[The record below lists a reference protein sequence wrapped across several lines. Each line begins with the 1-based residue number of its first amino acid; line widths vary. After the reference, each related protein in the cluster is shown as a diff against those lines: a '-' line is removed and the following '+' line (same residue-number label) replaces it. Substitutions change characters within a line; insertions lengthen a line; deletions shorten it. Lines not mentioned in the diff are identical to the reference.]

1 MSETIHW
8 EEADDGY
15 GLAIVDGKLLCRNA
29 KGKTLKSV
37 PKKVADGEVAEQLK
51 GLLTWLSAHE
61 QECRDAA
68 ETWMLRSLPVPRGVL
83 QAVWPDTA
91 WRAALEN
98 LVVAPRG
105 AVDDERAGF
114 FRGADERGV
123 GIVNLDGETVWIDA
137 PEVVIPHPILL
148 GAELED
154 FRELAADLGVDQG
167 VQQLFRQT
175 TPKPTKFTAEATSV
189 PDYTGGKFE
198 QLNFALGRCRTLGY
212 RVKGGSAVCSV
223 WEAGASVEARYWV
236 GAEYPDGETWTGDLS
251 WVDER
256 ESAIRLRDVGPVAWS
271 EGHRMA
277 AAIYAGRQT
286 EEEASNE

>member
-1 MSETIHW
+1 MTDTDKW
-8 EEADDGY
+8 VDAGDGY
-15 GLAIVDGKLLCRNA
+15 GLTVADGKLVCRNP

-51 GLLTWLSAHE
+51 ALVSWLTTHE
-61 QECRDAA
+61 QECRETA
-68 ETWMLRSLPVPRGVL
+68 ETWMLRSLPVPRAIL
-83 QAVWPDTA
+83 QAVWPDVA
-91 WRAALEN
+91 WRGALEN

-105 AVDDERAGF
+105 AVSDESAGF

-148 GAELED
+148 GEELED
-154 FRELAADLGVDQG
+154 FRELAADLEVDQQ

-175 TPKPTKFTAEATSV
+175 SPKPEITKVERTSV
-189 PDYTGGKFE
+189 AEYGEGKFE

-212 RVKGGSAVCSV
+212 RVKGGYAICGVFEGGKNC
-223 WEAGASVEARYWV
+223 EARYWI
-236 GAEYPDGETWTGDLS
+236 GAEYPDGETWTGDLI
-251 WVDER
+251 WVDDKQ
-256 ESAIRLRDVGPVAWS
+256 SALKLTEVGPVAWS

-277 AAIYAGRQT
+277 AAIYAGRAK
-286 EEEASNE
+286 EEETEQ

>member
-1 MSETIHW
+1 MSDTQNW
-8 EEADDGY
+8 VDAGGGY
-15 GLAIVDGKLLCRNA
+15 SLTVEDGKLVCRNA

-51 GLLTWLSAHE
+51 ALVSWLSTHD
-61 QECRDAA
+61 QECRDNA
-68 ETWMLRSLPVPRGVL
+68 ETWMLRSLPVPRRVL
-83 QAVWPDTA
+83 QAVWVDGA

-98 LVVAPRG
+98 MVVAPKG
-105 AVDDERAGF
+105 QVDDDAAGF

-148 GAELED
+148 GEELDD
-154 FRELAADLGVDQG
+154 FRELAADLGVDQT

-175 TPKPTKFTAEATSV
+175 TPKPETIEEEASAV
-189 PDYTGGKFE
+189 SDYTNGKFE

-212 RVKGGSAVCSV
+212 RVKGGYAVCGV
-223 WEAGASVEARYWV
+223 FEDGKPCEARYWI
-236 GAEYPDGETWTGDLS
+236 GAEYPEGETWTGDLI

-256 ESAIRLRDVGPVAWS
+256 ESVIKLRDVGPVAWS

-277 AAIYAGRQT
+277 AAVFSARQK
-286 EEEASNE
+286 EEEEGEQ